1 MSFKTFITK
10 TASFIKRY
18 NNNPVFIFVYALNYF
33 RSDFVAGA
41 TFFKPEDF
49 VDEIQ
54 KGRSFLR
61 FGDGEIHIM
70 NGGSLPSQ
78 VYDKKLSNAMRT
90 MTKEYNNDSPYII
103 GLPRFVNKTNTEL
116 KNEAMFFGWL
126 PAKVMYKI
134 LFPKK
139 SIYGD
144 AHFFYRDGFFQKY
157 LEPFLL
163 DKHLIV
169 VSNENNV
176 NSLKN
181 NTNIPFKKMSFV
193 VTPKKDSYASYES
206 ICHEIE
212 TILMNIPKD
221 EKPVIV
227 IASGPTSKEVVY
239 RFSKKGITSFDIGTG
254 LEVLYKNESLE
265 DMFPKLKNSVL

>member
-1 MSFKTFITK
+1 MSLKIFLSKTMVFIMK
-10 TASFIKRY
+10 Y
-18 NNNPVFIFVYALNYF
+18 CNHPLFIFVYGLNYF
-33 RSDFVAGA
+33 RSSFVAGA

-78 VYDKKLSNAMRT
+78 VYDKKLSLAMRT
-90 MTKEYNNDSPYII
+90 MTKEYNDDSPYII
-103 GLPRFVNKTNTEL
+103 GLPRFVNKTNIEL
-116 KNEAMFFGWL
+116 KKEAMFFGWL
-126 PAKVMYKI
+126 PAKVMFTI

-139 SIYGD
+139 VTYGD

-181 NTNIPFKKMSFV
+181 NSKIPFKKMSFV
-193 VTPKKDSYASYES
+193 TTPKKDSYASYES
-206 ICHEIE
+206 ICKEIE
-212 TILMNIPKD
+212 TILIRIPKD
-221 EKPVIV
+221 DKPVIV
-227 IASGPTSKEVVY
+227 IAAGPTSKEVVY
-239 RFSKKGITSFDIGTG
+239 RFSKKGITAFDIGTG
-254 LEVLYKNESLE
+254 LEVLYKDESLE
-265 DMFPKLKNSVL
+265 DMFPKLKNSIV